1 MKTVIK
7 VFLYIIIV
15 LYSILAGILLIGCF
29 VALPV
34 SLICFL
40 YVAICAV
47 PIVVDSIALK
57 KLANAYTKSELTAI
71 SICVLIFGGIIPGI
85 LMLVA
90 SEEDLFGYKKSS
102 VTIVKQTEKK
112 EFLGTKL
119 EKIKKLKD
127 SGTISEEEYLELR
140 KKIIDNFKGE

>member
-1 MKTVIK
+1 M
-7 VFLYIIIV
+7 
-15 LYSILAGILLIGCF
+15 
-29 VALPV
+29 
-34 SLICFL
+34 
-40 YVAICAV
+40 
-47 PIVVDSIALK
+47 
-57 KLANAYTKSELTAI
+57 
-71 SICVLIFGGIIPGI
+71 IFGGIIPGI

-112 EFLGTKL
+112 EDLGTKL